1 MFDPRSEAR
10 EFFAESAA
18 AAIAEACS
26 FFGCSEAD
34 LTTGSPREAAGL
46 GERALIVAVPSAAR
60 RRPGER
66 AEHGRAPR
74 GYERGAPRERRG
86 RSESRERPRGGRRER
101 DDRGG
106 RRRPHHGDERG
117 EAPRETA
124 APAEPSLGAPQG
136 ELGPIGEFVRGALER
151 MDLGPFQIGQRAEQG
166 LDVILLEGPAARAL
180 AAGGGRAVEAL
191 QLLANQA
198 ARVQSEQAGPGAPD
212 GPPRRVVLDVEG
224 DREKRQ
230 DYHQRPARRRQRWQC
245 AVQPPHAQQHC
256 GKIQQIEAEARG
268 GLGQWSQRH
277 QQHRQG
283 GWVNEVI
290 VLVHIQRST
299 LQPTQCARE
308 IRFEIRIVKEQPRQ
322 IEDKPERGA
331 EPQHQAQPAREK
343 IHRATFQ
350 V

>member
-10 EFFAESAA
+10 EFFAESTA

-34 LTTGSPREAAGL
+34 LTTGSPQDAAGL
-46 GERALIVAVPSAAR
+46 GDRTLIVAVPSAAR
-60 RRPGER
+60 RHPAER
-66 AEHGRAPR
+66 TERGRAPR

-106 RRRPHHGDERG
+106 RRRPQYGDEREEARERG
-117 EAPRETA
+117 EAAPTPG
-124 APAEPSLGAPQG
+124 PAEPSVGAPQG

-198 ARVQSEQAGPGAPD
+198 ARVQSEQAAQGGPD

-230 DYHQRPARRRQRWQC
+230 DYLARLAERASERARSSGRSVALDPMNSQDRRSI
-245 AVQPPHAQQHC
+245 H
-256 GKIQQIEAEARG
+256 EALRDTPGIATTSIGEG
-268 GLGQWSQRH
+268 DY
-277 QQHRQG
+277 RQ
-283 GWVNEVI
+283 
-290 VLVHIQRST
+290 VLVVPESAPEFPDARARSESI
-299 LQPTQCARE
+299 P
-308 IRFEIRIVKEQPRQ
+308 
-322 IEDKPERGA
+322 
-331 EPQHQAQPAREK
+331 PA
-343 IHRATFQ
+343 
-350 V
+350 

>member
-66 AEHGRAPR
+66 AERGRAPR

-117 EAPRETA
+117 EDVRESA

-230 DYHQRPARRRQRWQC
+230 DYLARLAGRASERARSSGRSVALDPMNSQDRRSI
-245 AVQPPHAQQHC
+245 H
-256 GKIQQIEAEARG
+256 EALRG
-268 GLGQWSQRH
+268 APGIATTSIGEGAY
-277 QQHRQG
+277 RQ
-283 GWVNEVI
+283 
-290 VLVHIQRST
+290 VLVVPESAPEFPDARARSESI
-299 LQPTQCARE
+299 P
-308 IRFEIRIVKEQPRQ
+308 P
-322 IEDKPERGA
+322 P
-331 EPQHQAQPAREK
+331 
-343 IHRATFQ
+343 
-350 V
+350 

>member
-60 RRPGER
+60 RHPGER
-66 AEHGRAPR
+66 AERGRAPR

-230 DYHQRPARRRQRWQC
+230 DYLARLAERASERARSSGRSVALDPMNSQDRRSI
-245 AVQPPHAQQHC
+245 H
-256 GKIQQIEAEARG
+256 EALRDTPGIATTSIGEGAY
-268 GLGQWSQRH
+268 
-277 QQHRQG
+277 RQ
-283 GWVNEVI
+283 
-290 VLVHIQRST
+290 VLVVPESAPEFPDARARSES
-299 LQPTQCARE
+299 LP
-308 IRFEIRIVKEQPRQ
+308 P
-322 IEDKPERGA
+322 P
-331 EPQHQAQPAREK
+331 
-343 IHRATFQ
+343 
-350 V
+350 

>member
-46 GERALIVAVPSAAR
+46 GERALVVAVPSAAR
-60 RRPGER
+60 RHPGER
-66 AEHGRAPR
+66 AERGRAPR

-117 EAPRETA
+117 EDVRESA
-124 APAEPSLGAPQG
+124 AAAEPSLGAPQG

-151 MDLGPFQIGQRAEQG
+151 MDLGPFRIGQRAEQG
-166 LDVILLEGPAARAL
+166 LDVILLEGSAARAL

-230 DYHQRPARRRQRWQC
+230 DYLARLAERASERARSSGRSVALDPMNSQDRRSI
-245 AVQPPHAQQHC
+245 H
-256 GKIQQIEAEARG
+256 EALRG
-268 GLGQWSQRH
+268 APGIATTSIGEGAY
-277 QQHRQG
+277 RQ
-283 GWVNEVI
+283 
-290 VLVHIQRST
+290 VLVVPESA
-299 LQPTQCARE
+299 PEFPDARARTE
-308 IRFEIRIVKEQPRQ
+308 SHP
-322 IEDKPERGA
+322 
-331 EPQHQAQPAREK
+331 PA
-343 IHRATFQ
+343 
-350 V
+350 

>member
-10 EFFAESAA
+10 EFFADSTA

-46 GERALIVAVPSAAR
+46 GDRALVVAVPSAAR
-60 RRPGER
+60 HQSHSAER
-66 AEHGRAPR
+66 GRGPR

-86 RSESRERPRGGRRER
+86 RSESRERPRGGGRRER

-106 RRRPHHGDERG
+106 RRRPQYGDERGSDERG
-117 EAPRETA
+117 EAVRGEA
-124 APAEPSLGAPQG
+124 APASAEPSLGAPQG
-136 ELGPIGEFVRGALER
+136 ELGPTGEFVRGALER
-151 MDLGPFQIGQRAEQG
+151 MELGPFQIGQRAEQG

-198 ARVQSEQAGPGAPD
+198 ARVQSEQAGPEGSSAPA

-230 DYHQRPARRRQRWQC
+230 DYLARLAERASERARSSGRSVALDPMNSQDRRSI
-245 AVQPPHAQQHC
+245 H
-256 GKIQQIEAEARG
+256 EALRG
-268 GLGQWSQRH
+268 APGIATTSIGEGAY
-277 QQHRQG
+277 RQ
-283 GWVNEVI
+283 
-290 VLVHIQRST
+290 VLVVPEAAPEFADAHARSES
-299 LQPTQCARE
+299 LP
-308 IRFEIRIVKEQPRQ
+308 
-322 IEDKPERGA
+322 
-331 EPQHQAQPAREK
+331 PA
-343 IHRATFQ
+343 
-350 V
+350 